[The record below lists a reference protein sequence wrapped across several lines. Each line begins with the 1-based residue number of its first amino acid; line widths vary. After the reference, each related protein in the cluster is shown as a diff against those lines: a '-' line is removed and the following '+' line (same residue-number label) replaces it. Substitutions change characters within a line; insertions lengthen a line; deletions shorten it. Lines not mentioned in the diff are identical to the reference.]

1 MPSGSRPI
9 GNFYVQLGLNT
20 QTFRRNLAEAQRDLR
35 NAFGTAAIHASEVLA
50 ASIGAI
56 GVALAGLSVKA
67 VQLSADLDKQR
78 LALERMLGS
87 AEAATDKI
95 KELQQFAAKT
105 GFAFSDLVDYQKR
118 LMAVGFTAEE
128 TKFMLYQIADATAI
142 IGNDSDKIS
151 RLIKAFGDVKA
162 KGNLQTQ
169 EIKQFAELGIPAWNM
184 LSVAI
189 GKSRDE
195 LTKLVEGRKIS
206 ADTAL
211 WGITSEI
218 QKRWG
223 GMAED
228 ISKTLSGAF
237 NRLKTVIQIELT
249 ELGDWIKENVPL
261 SDIFNGITE
270 AVTKTAEAIK
280 SSGLMGAFNTFAEK
294 FPNITKSLQI
304 IGETIVLLLIPGMA
318 SMAMYMSMMTIPL
331 LKLVAV
337 GLLIVEVLP
346 RILSSAA
353 DLFDNLSANITGI
366 GLSLKKWVLENFA
379 WFLGKVHELEVSLRM
394 IAYDIGEQVAVT
406 GDNIINGL
414 IKGLSYVTNWILR
427 TIKKTMLAVHEII
440 ESTFKSFDMYLQAI
454 MPQNAYE
461 GIKELLD
468 KSKAQIKKFKD
479 DEGTPKE
486 QNVFRSLMGYK
497 TTDDERKKAR
507 ESEKAFWEQE
517 SKVVGDIRQT
527 VVETDR
533 QLKSQKIIAEETFKN
548 FESGI
553 IGVGEFFTGLK
564 SEGKNLWESL
574 INPVKDVKNALESP
588 WKVGENPVGGGE
600 AKTNIPSVKTKEI
613 KMSRNQKKGFFG
625 TTDTSLSTD
634 EIHFVGDLLPYKD
647 AAEKAGYELMVSFVS
662 PLSQITPA
670 IAESIKAGLEES
682 EVELTEYEQWVGGI
696 WQNIGT
702 TLNTVFYDA
711 LMSSENF
718 FKNVGESLHKLG
730 NQILAQIAQ
739 LAMMSMLFNAL
750 GIKTAAA
757 IPSGLQI
764 FRGGNIITGSY
775 LGGKINDGIVSN
787 GKVIT
792 THPDDYIMAAK
803 DPSSLG
809 GKPNVVVNVNN
820 NSSSEVST
828 NSYFD
833 GTRTIVDIVIDGLQR
848 NVNGLRDTIRAI

>member
-56 GVALAGLSVKA
+56 GVALAGLSIKA

-78 LALERMLGS
+78 IALERMLGS

-105 GFAFSDLVDYQKR
+105 GFAFSELVDYQKR

-261 SDIFNGITE
+261 SEIFNGITE

-280 SSGLMGAFNTFAEK
+280 SSGLMSAFNTFAEK

-406 GDNIINGL
+406 GDNVINGL

-427 TIKKTMLAVHEII
+427 TIKKTMMAVHSLIQDAL
-440 ESTFKSFDMYLQAI
+440 SAFDMYLQAFA
-454 MPQNAYE
+454 PKSVYE
-461 GIKELLD
+461 GIKNFMSE
-468 KSKAQIKKFKD
+468 SKKRIAQFKD
-479 DEGTPKE
+479 DEDTPKE
-486 QNVFRSLMGYK
+486 QNVFRYFMGYK

-507 ESEKAFWEQE
+507 DDEKAFWEQE
-517 SKVVGDIRQT
+517 SKVVGDIRQA

-553 IGVGEFFTGLK
+553 IEVGEFFTGLK
-564 SEGKNLWESL
+564 SEGENLWESL
-574 INPVKDVKNALESP
+574 INPVKDAKKALESP
-588 WKVGENPVGGGE
+588 WKIGENPVDGGE
-600 AKTNIPSVKTKEI
+600 AKTNIPSVKTKEA
-613 KMSRNQKKGFFG
+613 KMSRSQKRGFFG

-647 AAEKAGYELMVSFVS
+647 EAEKAGYELMVSFVS

-702 TLNTVFYDA
+702 TLNSVFYDA

-739 LAMMSMLFNAL
+739 LAIMSMLFNAL

-764 FRGGNIITGSY
+764 FRGGNILTGSY

-848 NVNGLRDTIRAI
+848 NVNGLRDTVRAI